1 MVFERIREIIC
12 DQLDLEEDKVTM
24 DSDIMEDFE
33 ADSLD
38 VVDLVRSIEDEFGLE
53 VPDDQIEN
61 FRTVGDVVR
70 YIEEKSGASA

>member
-38 VVDLVRSIEDEFGLE
+38 VVDLVMFIEDEFGLE

-70 YIEEKSGASA
+70 YIEENS

>member
-12 DQLDLEEDKVTM
+12 DQLDLEDDKVTL

-38 VVDLVRSIEDEFGLE
+38 VVDLVMSIEDEFGLE

-70 YIEEKSGASA
+70 YIEENS

>member
-1 MVFERIREIIC
+1 MLFERIREIIC

-38 VVDLVRSIEDEFGLE
+38 VVDLVMSIEDEFGLE

-70 YIEEKSGASA
+70 YIEENS

>member
-38 VVDLVRSIEDEFGLE
+38 VVDLVMSNEDEFGLE

-70 YIEEKSGASA
+70 YIEENS

>member
-12 DQLDLEEDKVTM
+12 DQLNLEEDKVTM

-38 VVDLVRSIEDEFGLE
+38 VVDLVMSIEDEFGLE

-70 YIEEKSGASA
+70 YIEENS